1 MADTVGKG
9 NRQMKVVIADDAE
22 AMRNLLELMLTEVE
36 GIDLIGMAC
45 NGVEAVHLVKELKPD
60 VVVLDISMPDKSGI
74 EVLKEIRIDDQSTV
88 IIMYTVD
95 PVLREACLR
104 AGANFFISKTD
115 LGELIEIF
123 EQLKKS

>member
-1 MADTVGKG
+1 
-9 NRQMKVVIADDAE
+9 MKVVIADDAE